1 MSVSK
6 LEGKNQAFP
15 KLWIVDS
22 TERSDFS
29 NNFINEIN
37 TQEGHTYLNIVGD
50 QHCGFKGILG
60 VHFRSKCSQ
69 FSDA

>member
-37 TQEGHTYLNIVGD
+37 TQEGHTHLNIVGD
-50 QHCGFKGILG
+50 QHWLQGNSGSTL
-60 VHFRSKCSQ
+60 SKQ
-69 FSDA
+69 MFSVF